1 MAQLTK
7 QDVADAITSTVPDI
21 IEEVLDRKLDEKF
34 DKKLD
39 EKLDQKLDEK
49 LDQKLGAFV
58 EHLDDKFDGLA
69 EAISIMN
76 TGMQK
81 LAKASDLTV
90 IRQDIRTIKLAV
102 KDTNTDLQRLERSLI

>member
-1 MAQLTK
+1 
-7 QDVADAITSTVPDI
+7 VPDI

-39 EKLDQKLDEK
+39 EKLDQK